1 MKRENQTNKRSKTLI
16 KNVVEL
22 KKHLKMQYLIFWGEA
37 TFDLFELLIEK
48 MFKKCT
54 N

>member
-22 KKHLKMQYLIFWGEA
+22 KKHSKMQYLIFGVKQPL
-37 TFDLFELLIEK
+37 TYFELLIEK